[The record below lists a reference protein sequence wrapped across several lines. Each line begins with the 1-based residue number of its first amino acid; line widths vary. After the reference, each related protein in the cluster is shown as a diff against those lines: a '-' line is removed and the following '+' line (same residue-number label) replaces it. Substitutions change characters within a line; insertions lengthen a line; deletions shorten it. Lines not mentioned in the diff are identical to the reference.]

1 MLFRSHSILAGE
13 KIGCC
18 GEAELF
24 DEQPTSFVQSWHQR
38 LRWVRGNIQVLC
50 RYGAPL
56 AAGVFRK
63 NGLSCLDVLL
73 SVPPAIV
80 LTVSSTAVGLAAG
93 AMELLGGGS
102 LLPLLGMGLSSFA
115 VPYLM
120 LFLAGVI
127 TTATQWS
134 RIHTTA
140 VKKVLYTFTF
150 PLFILSYVPI
160 TIAAL
165 FGKVEWRPIEHKVSV
180 SIQEL
185 K

>member
-1 MLFRSHSILAGE
+1 M
-13 KIGCC
+13 
-18 GEAELF
+18 
-24 DEQPTSFVQSWHQR
+24 
-38 LRWVRGNIQVLC
+38 
-50 RYGAPL
+50 
-56 AAGVFRK
+56 GVFRK